1 MANYVKFKQGL
12 KKDFNTTNQPLTN
25 GMIYFVI
32 DEHNNGSIYYDTIVD
47 GEHATKEG
55 TVHRVKFSGLPIKIT
70 GSVIGTGVISKD
82 GETIEI
88 NTSTNH
94 SHGLAHQDFTVTL
107 SNDDTN
113 LKWTRL
119 GNQNGEGFW
128 LKSIKGDVK
137 APAWFQPNY
146 GAGIAFGGGS
156 TKGII
161 SVKYNEPSIRFAGGN
176 GDAPVWY
183 FTITGANDKTYD
195 LSKIG
200 GHSSD
205 SAKLDHNL
213 IFKIA
218 STADATQGGNGTA
231 TDLSGSAVDLYLPT
245 KISGFD
251 LLQATR
257 FQGNADTSTV
267 AAKLGKGGNTS
278 LPMTFYWDGSKGTQ
292 PTWLWGGENGIDMY
306 VYNPSNFRVAH
317 SVNTAGL
324 DHDVTFKISKVANAT
339 TGEAGVV
346 TKLTGALLE
355 LILPASISG
364 FNLIQS
370 TRFQGNADSATVAS
384 RANSLFLNPSNRQEN
399 IDYQIN
405 SDKYQSRVT
414 YSLASSITKTG
425 KPPVGDS
432 HVLTFGWDGSGW
444 GAQLAITA
452 DAKPHMAIRGATVDE
467 KGVSIW
473 DETWSTVLDSSNYTS
488 YINNYY
494 WANVKVSTASSMETK
509 PTFNTAYTSNWWRST
524 GKTGWW
530 NDTYSGGIA
539 MEDKTYVKVAGN
551 KSFLI
556 PNGSLKIGGNGDIF
570 FATGYDDA
578 TLKIYG
584 QTNTD
589 FGVETIVIQTCFD
602 NRDPQTSEYTT
613 QYANRCNLLLQPR
626 GGQVYIGKNLTTP
639 GDIGYKLLVGG
650 NQWIEG
656 NLVFKGAKEIKF
668 IGSKQT
674 YSMIRFIDNTSDA
687 YGNGISIGGGGSTVI
702 GAGESAMSYV
712 TNGGDERLFLLSD
725 GAINIEAGGDTI
737 SNRKGLQV
745 TSDGHILPIKAEN
758 SNPNAQDL
766 GSAADYWR
774 NLYINNIT
782 LQGQVGNRL
791 VWTNGSKILQ
801 AGYHYADTDRIAI
814 NTAGRQGYNFY
825 VNGSSYFSSN
835 TYIHR
840 NYFLNNPSTG
850 AGELVLTAL
859 GYKSAGYP
867 VYNDPE
873 FAKGANGISV
883 YNNSSNGVVTHAI
896 VSDASSGNSSGKILK
911 ITHTGSGSPGFGGF
925 VQYISSRANA
935 IFIQIFRAKIP
946 TGRNVAT
953 ASNSMG
959 DNYKDEWLTP
969 TTGTGRWEWYARR
982 VICGASGT
990 FSTGGYVYIKDG
1002 AAPTASS
1009 PLVWYLSY
1017 CNVIDITKGNYDGLR
1032 TRYSDFVIY
1041 DSGEDGKDN
1050 KTPIN
1055 DKYVAKIV
1063 AKTSNGTT
1071 FTLRGLNGAGNELAD
1086 AVLTIPNA
1094 GSGKAGLIT
1103 DAAQTIYGE
1112 KTLTSNL
1119 RFANV
1124 TTGTRGIVGTIAD
1137 NNYWRVVGRADK
1149 TNEGYLEI
1157 ATGDDA
1163 NEPIYMRQYSGVF
1176 GTVKRTF
1183 TILDGSGCSRAPE
1196 LFEAKKVHV
1205 NSKLN
1210 QSTAIADISYQFQ
1223 VTGTSNFTDTVNIS
1237 GVTNHHNN
1245 IQIDANY
1252 SIARPGRGS
1261 NWFGSHN
1268 TAMIRMTTIDGW
1280 APLLAQRATNGYW
1293 VLGHYNNGGEFN
1305 DQWIFGYLANSNL
1318 EGTSGA
1324 KNDLS
1329 TKYRMRN
1336 VGGEKNILFSTYNAQ
1351 IGSSTNPV
1359 YIKSNGE
1366 AVACT
1371 YSLSATIEAGTANR
1385 MAYYKTANQI
1395 GSSGHYVTSN
1405 QVGINASSSKNYTF
1419 YVGGDSLFD
1428 NAVTING
1435 NVHILP
1441 DTDVGLNGAGSL
1453 VIGNKAGQNLGIDG
1467 NEIMARNNSKASA
1480 LYLNNEGGVVQVG
1493 QDGITIQ
1500 AKASSTNLQSGG
1512 LRISSENAGNSGNVA
1527 LELYRGN
1534 NGSWQIANEGA
1545 ILYFRTNWVGEKKAT
1560 YAKNT
1565 LIIDNTTGSA
1575 SIPYLAIGQEERNT
1589 TYGLY
1594 VVSSQSWIKNTL
1606 WTGNVYPDTNNTREC
1621 GTNNYFWNKMNTNWL
1636 NVNRGTSQTDGGI
1649 TLYGGDVNYGIIF
1662 RTTKN
1667 QGTHGYVSGDWATY
1681 FTMSNSAGRG
1691 WIFKRWGVGNVAS
1704 ISTDGNAYF
1713 NGHIRAAS
1721 TGGSWLDGQR
1731 YNYGGYNLLDATN
1744 SESYWPWLRQ
1754 TNTNTKKWFSF
1765 GILANSFYL
1774 IGSSTNRTDNGYD
1787 FGWQFDISNGNTTF
1801 NTNGNKNNTSK
1812 TVINGRLIVNPYYS
1826 TEQSYSE
1833 GIRVNRANN
1842 GWANIILG
1850 GDNGSSTGTS
1860 STTWLIGHRGSNGT
1874 SSGSGGSNG
1883 ANLTGKIND
1892 LTIEVN
1898 SSSGQGLTL
1907 PVAQGELLT
1916 WQQRPIMAQLPAQ
1929 GGSATILNNANYKTA
1944 YLATTS
1950 NGNASM
1956 GLVSANWYHVM
1967 NFRHLDNNGF
1977 NSQFVLPLNH
1987 NGQAAWRLSSG
1998 TTWEP
2003 WNYIFDD
2010 NHAMIPASNN
2020 VYNIGSA
2027 SNYWATGYINTLYV
2041 AGNAYAN
2048 GSNRIPTTGNTTGTI
2063 GSATVPVYSDNG
2075 VLKTITSYSGNA
2087 ATATTASKLSR
2098 NAGSATKPIY
2108 FSGGVPVQCNDT
2120 LGVSISGNAA
2130 SATYTTQLLGVNGS
2144 NTPYS
2149 AVEGN
2154 LIRAVWNVKGDSRW
2168 YLKAGTYNCR
2178 VNYADNA
2185 GNADTIDGY
2194 HASEVYKAATHTINN
2209 YSSVN
2214 DWVQI
2219 ATINIDGTDLAMGG
2233 FTAILSN
2240 REYLDGSS
2248 FILTVAIRRNS
2259 VTSASCQAFYTPIGS
2274 SSPREITIR
2283 SNDGVNFYIY
2293 LKSELNSWTTYYNV
2307 TKIMT
2312 ENKVIFENTGIS
2324 STNLITGDVL
2334 KVTATRGGYVNRA
2347 VNANNTKEVWNDSS
2361 YMSFHWNGQSGQP
2374 TWLWGGNN
2382 DTNMY
2387 VYNPSNFRV
2396 SYANNAGDADT
2407 VDGYHASDL
2416 AKKTDVS
2423 NSYVKKAG
2431 DTMTGELKN
2440 SSNDFTLSSNSNEQR
2455 FKFLNASKNKHT
2467 VYFYKGAGTSSTIVG
2482 LWDSTDGQIW
2492 TYNTSGY
2499 FNLDKRVVIGGYNN
2513 SNYSLSTS
2521 SFICDSWI
2529 RTTGSTGWYNET
2541 YGGGWHMSDSTYIR
2555 NYNSKHLYITG
2566 RLGVNC
2572 ELRLWEAGRQITR
2585 AGNSVAWING
2595 RDGALIRQDSYTG
2608 YNPIFSCKTTNGSW
2622 ELGPYDNN
2630 ILYFTYGTDSNHK
2643 AGKNSVEHPLR
2654 LMPGKGVLLSGLNYG
2669 TSLPS
2674 SGTNGQV
2681 FFKI

>member
-32 DEHNNGSIYYDTIVD
+32 DENNNGSIYYDTIVD
-47 GEHATKEG
+47 GKQATKKG

-70 GSVIGTGVISKD
+70 GSVIGTGVISQD

-107 SNDDTN
+107 SNNDTN

-146 GAGIAFGGGS
+146 GAGVAFGGGS

-161 SVKYNEPSIRFAGGN
+161 SVKYNEPSVRFAGGN

-205 SAKLDHNL
+205 SAKLDHNVT
-213 IFKIA
+213 FKIA
-218 STADATQGGNGTA
+218 STADATNGANGTK
-231 TDLSGSAVDLYLPT
+231 TDLSGAAVNLYLPT

-251 LLQATR
+251 LLQA
-257 FQGNADTSTV
+257 S
-267 AAKLGKGGNTS
+267 
-278 LPMTFYWDGSKGTQ
+278 
-292 PTWLWGGENGIDMY
+292 
-306 VYNPSNFRVAH
+306 
-317 SVNTAGL
+317 
-324 DHDVTFKISKVANAT
+324 
-339 TGEAGVV
+339 
-346 TKLTGALLE
+346 
-355 LILPASISG
+355 
-364 FNLIQS
+364 
-370 TRFQGNADSATVAS
+370 RFQGNADSATYATS
-384 RANSLFLNPSNRQEN
+384 AGYAKGLFLNPETRQEDMN
-399 IDYQIN
+399 FNLADA
-405 SDKYQSRVT
+405 KYIKKVT
-414 YSLASSITKTG
+414 YSMATSTTKKN
-425 KPPVGDS
+425 KPPIGDANILS
-432 HVLTFGWDGSGW
+432 FGWDNSGYGS
-444 GAQLAITA
+444 QLAIQNGSA
-452 DAKPHMAIRGATVDE
+452 GHLAVRGSGSTNGASSWGE
-467 KGVSIW
+467 
-473 DETWSTVLDSSNYTS
+473 WSTVLDSSNYTS

-494 WANVKVSTASSMETK
+494 WANVKVSTTSSTETK

-539 MEDKTYVKVAGN
+539 MEDKIYVKVAGN

-570 FATGYDDA
+570 FATGDDNA

-639 GDIGYKLLVGG
+639 GDVEYKLLVGG
-650 NQWIEG
+650 NQWIDG

-668 IGSKQT
+668 IGSKAT
-674 YSMIRFIDNTSDA
+674 YSMIRFIDNISDN

-725 GAINIEAGGDTI
+725 GAINIEAGGDII

-801 AGYHYADTDRIAI
+801 ARYHYADTDRIAI
-814 NTAGRQGYNFY
+814 NTTGRQEYNFY

-840 NYFLNNPSTG
+840 NHFLNNPSTG

-873 FAKGANGISV
+873 FAKGTNGILV
-883 YNNSSNGVVTHAI
+883 YNNASNGTVTHAI

-911 ITHTGSGSPGFGGF
+911 ITHTGSGYPGFGGF

-946 TGRNVAT
+946 TGRNVAIT
-953 ASNSMG
+953 SNSMG

-990 FSTGGYVYIKDG
+990 FSTGGHIYIKDG
-1002 AAPTASS
+1002 ATPTASS

-1032 TRYSDFVIY
+1032 TRYSDFVTY

-1063 AKTSNGTT
+1063 TKTSNGTT

-1094 GSGKAGLIT
+1094 GDGKAGLIT
-1103 DAAQTIYGE
+1103 NAAQGIYGE
-1112 KTLTSNL
+1112 KTLYSDL

-1124 TTGTRGIVGTIAD
+1124 STGTRGIIGTIAD
-1137 NNYWRVVGRADK
+1137 NDFWRVVGRASATDS
-1149 TNEGYLEI
+1149 GYLEI
-1157 ATGDDA
+1157 ATGDGA
-1163 NEPIYMRQYSGVF
+1163 TEPIYVRQYTGIF
-1176 GTVKRTF
+1176 GTLKRTF
-1183 TILDGSGCSRAPE
+1183 TVLDESGRSRAPE
-1196 LFEAKKVHV
+1196 LFEAKKIHV

-1210 QSTAIADISYQFQ
+1210 QDAAIADIGYQFQ
-1223 VTGTSNFTDTVNIS
+1223 VTGTSNFTDSVDIS
-1237 GVTNHHNN
+1237 GVTTHHNN
-1245 IQIDANY
+1245 IQMDANY
-1252 SIARPGRGS
+1252 NISKPGKSS

-1268 TAMIRMTTIDGW
+1268 NAMIRMTSVNDW
-1280 APLLAQRATNGYW
+1280 SPLLAQKATNGYW
-1293 VLGHYNNGGEFN
+1293 ILGHYNHYNEKDKNDKSSDFR
-1305 DQWIFGYLANSNL
+1305 DQWLFGYLSDSNL
-1318 EGTSGA
+1318 EGTTGA
-1324 KNDLS
+1324 SNSL
-1329 TKYRMRN
+1329 TTTYRLL
-1336 VGGEKNILFSTYNAQ
+1336 NIGDQRMFVSAKYNAAV
-1351 IGSSTNPV
+1351 GSGIQPV
-1359 YIKSNGE
+1359 YVQSNGN
-1366 AVACT
+1366 VAACS

-1395 GSSGHYVTSN
+1395 GSSNHYVTSS

-1441 DTDVGLNGAGSL
+1441 DTDVGLKGAGSL

-1467 NEIMARNNSKASA
+1467 NEVMARNNSKASA
-1480 LYLNNEGGVVQVG
+1480 LYLNSEGGVVQVG

-1512 LRISSENAGNSGNVA
+1512 LRISSESAGSNGNVA

-1534 NGSWQIANEGA
+1534 IGSWQIANEGA
-1545 ILYFRTNWVGEKKAT
+1545 ILYFRTNWVGEKKTT
-1560 YAKNT
+1560 YAKNA
-1565 LIIDNTTGSA
+1565 LIIDHTTGAA
-1575 SIPYLAIGQEERNT
+1575 SLPYLAIGQEARNT

-1606 WTGNVYPDTNNTREC
+1606 WTGNVYPDVNNTREC
-1621 GTNNYFWNKMNTNWL
+1621 GTNNYFWNKMSTNWL
-1636 NVNRGTSQTDGGI
+1636 NVNRGNSQTDGGI
-1649 TLYGGDVNYGIIF
+1649 TLYGGDINYGIIF
-1662 RTTKN
+1662 RTTKD
-1667 QGTHGYVSGDWATY
+1667 QGTHGYVSGDCATY

-1721 TGGSWLDGQR
+1721 TGCCWLDGQR
-1731 YNYGGYNLLDATN
+1731 YNYGGYNLLDATD

-1765 GILANSFYL
+1765 GILFNSFYL
-1774 IGSSTNRTDNGYD
+1774 IGSSTNRTADGYD

-1801 NTNGNKNNTSK
+1801 NTNGNQDNTSK

-1833 GIRVNRANN
+1833 GIRVNRAKN

-1860 STTWLIGHRGSNGT
+1860 STTWLIGHRGANGAN
-1874 SSGSGGSNG
+1874 SGLGGSNG

-1944 YLATTS
+1944 YLATTN
-1950 NGNASM
+1950 NGNTSM
-1956 GLVSANWYHVM
+1956 GLISANWYHVM

-1987 NGQAAWRLSSG
+1987 NGQAAWRLSIG
-1998 TTWEP
+1998 TTWQP

-2010 NHAMIPASNN
+2010 NHAMVPASNN
-2020 VYNIGSA
+2020 VYNIGST

-2048 GSNRIPTTGNTTGTI
+2048 GSKRIPTTGNTSGTI

-2087 ATATTASKLSR
+2087 ATATVASSANKLNTS
-2098 NAGSATKPIY
+2098 AGDNTNPIY
-2108 FSGGVPVQCNDT
+2108 FTNGVPVRSTASVGSANQPVYLNN
-2120 LGVSISGNAA
+2120 GVITACAGSQSGTEKQQSFKISGSNGTAHWYYLGHLTSNGDNSEVIIDIYSGNGYNGTGNQNTHISIFVKDGWQSTRAAANSFGISYLVDHSDVNATSIRVKGLA
-2130 SATYTTQLLGVNGS
+2130 SADNIIDLYVYLPWDYSDGYYSIKGYY
-2144 NTPYS
+2144 NTWAHKGTRSTAEPTSGEVQNCVFGTFRAGQVY
-2149 AVEGN
+2149 G
-2154 LIRAVWNVKGDSRW
+2154 AVWNDYAEYRRTKKYVQPGYCVIETGKGDLIKSSERLQPGANIVSDTFGFAIGETEQTKTPLAVSGRVLA
-2168 YLKAGTYNCR
+2168 YPYEDRDSYQAGDPVCSGPN
-2178 VNYADNA
+2178 
-2185 GNADTIDGY
+2185 GTI
-2194 HASEVYKAATHTINN
+2194 SKMTREEV
-2209 YSSVN
+2209 
-2214 DWVQI
+2214 
-2219 ATINIDGTDLAMGG
+2219 
-2233 FTAILSN
+2233 
-2240 REYLDGSS
+2240 REYPDRIIG
-2248 FILTVAIRRNS
+2248 TVS
-2259 VTSASCQAFYTPIGS
+2259 
-2274 SSPREITIR
+2274 EIP
-2283 SNDGVNFYIY
+2283 NY
-2293 LKSELNSWTTYYNV
+2293 
-2307 TKIMT
+2307 
-2312 ENKVIFENTGIS
+2312 
-2324 STNLITGDVL
+2324 
-2334 KVTATRGGYVNRA
+2334 
-2347 VNANNTKEVWNDSS
+2347 EVW
-2361 YMSFHWNGQSGQP
+2361 G
-2374 TWLWGGNN
+2374 TGN
-2382 DTNMY
+2382 
-2387 VYNPSNFRV
+2387 VKV
-2396 SYANNAGDADT
+2396 NNRIWI
-2407 VDGYHASDL
+2407 
-2416 AKKTDVS
+2416 K
-2423 NSYVKKAG
+2423 VK
-2431 DTMTGELKN
+2431 
-2440 SSNDFTLSSNSNEQR
+2440 
-2455 FKFLNASKNKHT
+2455 
-2467 VYFYKGAGTSSTIVG
+2467 
-2482 LWDSTDGQIW
+2482 
-2492 TYNTSGY
+2492 
-2499 FNLDKRVVIGGYNN
+2499 
-2513 SNYSLSTS
+2513 
-2521 SFICDSWI
+2521 
-2529 RTTGSTGWYNET
+2529 
-2541 YGGGWHMSDSTYIR
+2541 
-2555 NYNSKHLYITG
+2555 
-2566 RLGVNC
+2566 
-2572 ELRLWEAGRQITR
+2572 
-2585 AGNSVAWING
+2585 
-2595 RDGALIRQDSYTG
+2595 
-2608 YNPIFSCKTTNGSW
+2608 
-2622 ELGPYDNN
+2622 
-2630 ILYFTYGTDSNHK
+2630 
-2643 AGKNSVEHPLR
+2643 
-2654 LMPGKGVLLSGLNYG
+2654 
-2669 TSLPS
+2669 
-2674 SGTNGQV
+2674 
-2681 FFKI
+2681 

>member
-32 DEHNNGSIYYDTIVD
+32 DENNNGSIYYDTIVD
-47 GEHATKEG
+47 GKKATKNG

-70 GSVIGTGVISKD
+70 GSVIGTGVISQD

-94 SHGLAHQDFTVTL
+94 SHGLVHQNFTVTL
-107 SNDDTN
+107 SNDDTD

-119 GNQNGEGFW
+119 GNQNSGGFW
-128 LKSIKGDVK
+128 LKSIRGQLK
-137 APAWFQPNY
+137 APAWFLPDY
-146 GAGIAFGGGS
+146 SAGIAFGGAD

-161 SVKYNEPSIRFAGGN
+161 SVKYTQPSVRFAGGN

-183 FTITGANDKTYD
+183 FTITGSKDKSYD

-205 SAKLDHNL
+205 SAKLDHNVT
-213 IFKIA
+213 FKIA
-218 STADATQGGNGTA
+218 STADATNGANGTK
-231 TDLSGSAVDLYLPT
+231 TDLSGSAVNLYLPT

-251 LLQATR
+251 LLQA
-257 FQGNADTSTV
+257 S
-267 AAKLGKGGNTS
+267 
-278 LPMTFYWDGSKGTQ
+278 
-292 PTWLWGGENGIDMY
+292 
-306 VYNPSNFRVAH
+306 
-317 SVNTAGL
+317 
-324 DHDVTFKISKVANAT
+324 
-339 TGEAGVV
+339 
-346 TKLTGALLE
+346 
-355 LILPASISG
+355 
-364 FNLIQS
+364 
-370 TRFQGNADSATVAS
+370 RFQGNADSATYATS
-384 RANSLFLNPSNRQEN
+384 AGYAKGLFLNPETRQEDMN
-399 IDYQIN
+399 FNLADA
-405 SDKYQSRVT
+405 KYIKRVT
-414 YSLASSITKTG
+414 YSMATSATKKN
-425 KPPVGDS
+425 KPPVEDANILS
-432 HVLTFGWDGSGW
+432 FGWDNSGYGS
-444 GAQLAITA
+444 QLAIQNGGA
-452 DAKPHMAIRGATVDE
+452 GHLAVRGSGSTNGASSWGE
-467 KGVSIW
+467 
-473 DETWSTVLDSSNYTS
+473 WSTVLDSSNYTS

-494 WANVKVSTASSMETK
+494 WANVKVSTTSSTETR
-509 PTFNTAYTSNWWRST
+509 PTFNTACTSNWWRST

-570 FATGYDDA
+570 FATGYNDA

-584 QTNTD
+584 QNNTN
-589 FGVETIVIQTCFD
+589 FGTETIVIQTCFD
-602 NRDPQTSEYTT
+602 NQDPQTSGYTT

-639 GDIGYKLLVGG
+639 GDVGYKLLVGG

-674 YSMIRFIDNTSDA
+674 CSMIRFIDNAVDA

-725 GAINIEAGGDTI
+725 DAINIEAGGNTI
-737 SNRKGLQV
+737 ANRKGLQV
-745 TSDGHILPIKAEN
+745 TNDGHILPIKAEN

-766 GSAADYWR
+766 GSAANYWR

-825 VNGSSYFSSN
+825 VNGSSYFNSN

-873 FAKGANGISV
+873 FASGANTISV
-883 YNNSSNGVVTHAI
+883 YNTSGNGTVTHAI
-896 VSDASSGNSSGKILK
+896 VSDSSSGNSSGKVLK
-911 ITHTGSGSPGFGGF
+911 ITHTGAASPGLGGF
-925 VQYISSRANA
+925 RLGMQSRANA
-935 IFIQIFRAKIP
+935 ILIQIFRAKIP
-946 TGRNVAT
+946 SGYNLSLHRNAI
-953 ASNSMG
+953 G
-959 DNYKDEWLTP
+959 DNTQYEWLTP
-969 TTGTGRWEWYARR
+969 NTGTGRWEWYANRM
-982 VICGASGT
+982 ICGSTGT
-990 FSTGGYVYIKDG
+990 FNDGGYVAINLNKG
-1002 AAPTASS
+1002 TAAPTASS

-1017 CNVIDITKGNYDGLR
+1017 CNVIDATKGNYDGLR
-1032 TRYSDFVIY
+1032 SRYSDFVTY

-1063 AKTSNGTT
+1063 TKTSNGTT

-1103 DAAQTIYGE
+1103 DAAQGIYGE
-1112 KTLTSNL
+1112 KTLHENL
-1119 RFANV
+1119 RFSNIS
-1124 TTGTRGIVGTIAD
+1124 TGTRGIIGSIAD
-1137 NNYWRVVGRADK
+1137 NDCWRVVGRADK
-1149 TNEGYLEI
+1149 TNSGYLEI
-1157 ATGDDA
+1157 ATGDDT

-1176 GTVKRTF
+1176 GTVTRTF
-1183 TILDGSGCSRAPE
+1183 TVLDESGRSRAPE
-1196 LFEAKKVHV
+1196 LFEAKKIHV

-1210 QSTAIADISYQFQ
+1210 QNNAIADIGYQFQ
-1223 VTGTSNFTDTVNIS
+1223 VTGTSNFTNTVDIS

-1252 SIARPGRGS
+1252 SIARPGKAS

-1268 TAMIRMTTIDGW
+1268 TAMIRMTTISGW
-1280 APLLAQRATNGYW
+1280 TPLLAQRATNGYW
-1293 VLGHYNNGGEFN
+1293 VLGHFDNGGEFN

-1336 VGGEKNILFSTYNAQ
+1336 VGGEKNILFSTYNVQ

-1366 AVACT
+1366 AVACS

-1453 VIGNKAGQNLGIDG
+1453 VIGNKSAQNLGIDG
-1467 NEIMARNNSKASA
+1467 NEIMARNNSKASP
-1480 LYLNNEGGVVQVG
+1480 LYLNNEGGIVHVG

-1512 LRISSENAGNSGNVA
+1512 LRISSESNGGNGNVA

-1545 ILYFRTNWVGEKKAT
+1545 VLYFRTNWVGDRKTT

-1565 LIIDNTTGSA
+1565 LIIDDTTGSA

-1606 WTGNVYPDTNNTREC
+1606 WTGNVYPDANNTREC

-1636 NVNRGTSQTDGGI
+1636 NVNRGCYSEDGGI
-1649 TLYGGDVNYGIIF
+1649 TLYGGDINYGIIF
-1662 RTTKN
+1662 RTTKS

-1681 FTMSNSAGRG
+1681 FTMSNSANRG
-1691 WIFKRWGVGNVAS
+1691 WIFKRYGSGNVAS

-1721 TGGSWLDGQR
+1721 SGGSWLDGQR
-1731 YNYGGYNLLDATN
+1731 YDHGGYNLLDATD
-1744 SESYWPWLRQ
+1744 SGSYWPWLRQ

-1774 IGSSTNRTDNGYD
+1774 IGSSTNRTNNGYD
-1787 FGWQFDISNGNTTF
+1787 FGWKFDISNGNTTF
-1801 NTNGNKNNTSK
+1801 NNTGNKDNTSK

-1874 SSGSGGSNG
+1874 NSDSGGLNG

-1907 PVAQGELLT
+1907 PAAQGELLT

-1929 GGSATILNNANYKTA
+1929 GSSTTILNNANYKTA

-1977 NSQFVLPLNH
+1977 NSQFVLPLSH

-1998 TTWEP
+1998 TTWKS

-2020 VYNIGSA
+2020 AYNIGST

-2048 GSNRIPTTGNTTGTI
+2048 GSKRIPTTGNASGTI

-2087 ATATTASKLSR
+2087 ATATVASSANKLNTS
-2098 NAGSATKPIY
+2098 AGGNTNPIY
-2108 FSGGVPVQCNDT
+2108 FTNGVPVRSTASVGSANQPVYLNNGVITACTGSQSGTEKQQSFKINGANGT
-2120 LGVSISGNAA
+2120 AHWYYLGNLVSNGDSSEVIIDIYTGDRYNGTGNQNTHISIFVKDGWQSTQAAAKSFGISYLVDHSDVNATAIKVKGMA
-2130 SATYTTQLLGVNGS
+2130 SAHNVIDLYVYLPWGYNNGYYSIKGYYNTWTHKGTRSTTEPTSGEVQNCVFGAFRAGQVYG
-2144 NTPYS
+2144 
-2149 AVEGN
+2149 
-2154 LIRAVWNVKGDSRW
+2154 AVWNDYAEYRQTKKYVQPGYCVIETGKGDLIKSSERLQPGANIVSDTFGFAIGETEQTKTPLAVSGRVLA
-2168 YLKAGTYNCR
+2168 YPYEDRDSYQAGDPVCSGPN
-2178 VNYADNA
+2178 
-2185 GNADTIDGY
+2185 GTI
-2194 HASEVYKAATHTINN
+2194 SKMTREEV
-2209 YSSVN
+2209 
-2214 DWVQI
+2214 
-2219 ATINIDGTDLAMGG
+2219 
-2233 FTAILSN
+2233 
-2240 REYLDGSS
+2240 REYPDRIIG
-2248 FILTVAIRRNS
+2248 TVS
-2259 VTSASCQAFYTPIGS
+2259 
-2274 SSPREITIR
+2274 EIPSYENWGTG
-2283 SNDGVNFYIY
+2283 NVKVNNRI
-2293 LKSELNSWTTYYNV
+2293 W
-2307 TKIMT
+2307 I
-2312 ENKVIFENTGIS
+2312 KV
-2324 STNLITGDVL
+2324 
-2334 KVTATRGGYVNRA
+2334 K
-2347 VNANNTKEVWNDSS
+2347 
-2361 YMSFHWNGQSGQP
+2361 
-2374 TWLWGGNN
+2374 
-2382 DTNMY
+2382 
-2387 VYNPSNFRV
+2387 
-2396 SYANNAGDADT
+2396 
-2407 VDGYHASDL
+2407 
-2416 AKKTDVS
+2416 
-2423 NSYVKKAG
+2423 
-2431 DTMTGELKN
+2431 
-2440 SSNDFTLSSNSNEQR
+2440 
-2455 FKFLNASKNKHT
+2455 
-2467 VYFYKGAGTSSTIVG
+2467 
-2482 LWDSTDGQIW
+2482 
-2492 TYNTSGY
+2492 
-2499 FNLDKRVVIGGYNN
+2499 
-2513 SNYSLSTS
+2513 
-2521 SFICDSWI
+2521 
-2529 RTTGSTGWYNET
+2529 
-2541 YGGGWHMSDSTYIR
+2541 
-2555 NYNSKHLYITG
+2555 
-2566 RLGVNC
+2566 
-2572 ELRLWEAGRQITR
+2572 
-2585 AGNSVAWING
+2585 
-2595 RDGALIRQDSYTG
+2595 
-2608 YNPIFSCKTTNGSW
+2608 
-2622 ELGPYDNN
+2622 
-2630 ILYFTYGTDSNHK
+2630 
-2643 AGKNSVEHPLR
+2643 
-2654 LMPGKGVLLSGLNYG
+2654 
-2669 TSLPS
+2669 
-2674 SGTNGQV
+2674 
-2681 FFKI
+2681 

>member
-70 GSVIGTGVISKD
+70 GSVTGTGVISKD
-82 GETIEI
+82 GEIIEI

-161 SVKYNEPSIRFAGGN
+161 SVKYNEPSLRFAGGN

-205 SAKLDHNL
+205 SAKLDHNVT
-213 IFKIA
+213 FKIA
-218 STADATQGGNGTA
+218 STADATNGANGTK
-231 TDLSGSAVDLYLPT
+231 TDLSGSAVNLYLPT

-251 LLQATR
+251 LLQA
-257 FQGNADTSTV
+257 S
-267 AAKLGKGGNTS
+267 
-278 LPMTFYWDGSKGTQ
+278 
-292 PTWLWGGENGIDMY
+292 
-306 VYNPSNFRVAH
+306 
-317 SVNTAGL
+317 
-324 DHDVTFKISKVANAT
+324 
-339 TGEAGVV
+339 
-346 TKLTGALLE
+346 
-355 LILPASISG
+355 
-364 FNLIQS
+364 
-370 TRFQGNADSATVAS
+370 RFQGNADSATYATS
-384 RANSLFLNPSNRQEN
+384 AGYAKGLFLNPETRQEDMN
-399 IDYQIN
+399 FNLADA
-405 SDKYQSRVT
+405 KYIKKVT
-414 YSLASSITKTG
+414 YSMATSTTKKN
-425 KPPVGDS
+425 KPPIGDANILS
-432 HVLTFGWDGSGW
+432 FGWDNSGYGS
-444 GAQLAITA
+444 QLAIQNGSA
-452 DAKPHMAIRGATVDE
+452 GHLAVRGSGSTNGASSWGE
-467 KGVSIW
+467 
-473 DETWSTVLDSSNYTS
+473 WSTVLDSSNYTS

-494 WANVKVSTASSMETK
+494 WANVKVSTASSTETK

-556 PNGSLKIGGNGDIF
+556 PNGSLKIGGNGDIL
-570 FATGYDDA
+570 FATGYDNA

-584 QTNTD
+584 QTNTK
-589 FGVETIVIQTCFD
+589 FGFETIAIQTCFD
-602 NRDPQTSEYTT
+602 NKDPQTSGYTT
-613 QYANRCNLLLQPR
+613 QYAERCNLLLQPK

-639 GDIGYKLLVGG
+639 GDTGYKLLVDG

-674 YSMIRFIDNTSDA
+674 YSMIRFIDNTSDT

-725 GAINIEAGGDTI
+725 GAINIEAGGETI

-782 LQGQVGNRL
+782 LQSQVGNRL

-801 AGYHYADTDRIAI
+801 ARYHYADTDRIAI
-814 NTAGRQGYNFY
+814 NTAERQRYNFY

-840 NYFLNNPSTG
+840 NYFLNEPSTE

-859 GYKSAGYP
+859 GYKSVGYP

-873 FAKGANGISV
+873 FASGANGVSV
-883 YNNSSNGVVTHAI
+883 YNNASNGAVTHAI

-911 ITHTGSGSPGFGGF
+911 ITHTGSGFPGFGGF
-925 VQYISSRANA
+925 VQHISSRANA

-953 ASNSMG
+953 ASNNMG

-990 FSTGGYVYIKDG
+990 FSTGGHVYIKDG
-1002 AAPTASS
+1002 AAPTTSS

-1017 CNVIDITKGNYDGLR
+1017 CNVIDVTKGNYDGLR

-1063 AKTSNGTT
+1063 TKTSNGTT

-1094 GSGKAGLIT
+1094 GSDKAGLIT
-1103 DAAQTIYGE
+1103 NTAQGIYGE
-1112 KTLTSNL
+1112 KTLHENL
-1119 RFANV
+1119 RFASIS
-1124 TTGTRGIVGTIAD
+1124 TGTRGIVGAIAD
-1137 NNYWRVVGRADK
+1137 NDCWRVVGRGDA
-1149 TNEGYLEI
+1149 TNQGYLEI
-1157 ATGDDA
+1157 ATGDDT

-1176 GTVKRTF
+1176 GTVTRTF
-1183 TILDGSGCSRAPE
+1183 TVLDGSGRSRAPE
-1196 LFEAKKVHV
+1196 LFEAKKIHV

-1210 QSTAIADISYQFQ
+1210 QNNAIADIGYQFQ
-1223 VTGTSNFTDTVNIS
+1223 VTGTSNFTDNVDISGITTHHNSIQMDANYSFSKPGHNVNYNQSHSMAMIRITTVDGWTPILAQKSSTGYWTLGHWDQNNFKDEWVIGFLSDTNLS
-1237 GVTNHHNN
+1237 GVTN
-1245 IQIDANY
+1245 
-1252 SIARPGRGS
+1252 
-1261 NWFGSHN
+1261 
-1268 TAMIRMTTIDGW
+1268 
-1280 APLLAQRATNGYW
+1280 
-1293 VLGHYNNGGEFN
+1293 
-1305 DQWIFGYLANSNL
+1305 
-1318 EGTSGA
+1318 A
-1324 KNDLS
+1324 KNDLT
-1329 TKYRMRN
+1329 TKYRIRN
-1336 VGGEKNILFSTYNAQ
+1336 VGGEKNLVFASYNAQ
-1351 IGSSTNPV
+1351 VGSSTNPT
-1359 YIKSNGE
+1359 YIKQNGE
-1366 AVACT
+1366 VVACS

-1385 MAYYKTANQI
+1385 MAYYKTVNQI

-1441 DTDVGLNGAGSL
+1441 DTDVGLDAAGSL
-1453 VIGNKAGQNLGIDG
+1453 VIGNKSAQNMGLDG
-1467 NEIMARNNSKASA
+1467 NEIMARNNSKTST

-1500 AKASSTNLQSGG
+1500 AKASSTDLQSGG
-1512 LRISSENAGNSGNVA
+1512 LRISSENVGSNGNVA

-1545 ILYFRTNWVGEKKAT
+1545 ILYFRTNWVGDRKTT
-1560 YAKNT
+1560 YAKNA

-1575 SIPYLAIGQEERNT
+1575 SLPYLAIGQEERNT

-1606 WTGNVYPDTNNTREC
+1606 WTGNVYPDINNTREC
-1621 GTNNYFWNKMNTNWL
+1621 GTNNYFWNKMSTNWL
-1636 NVNRGTSQTDGGI
+1636 NVNRGASQTDGGI

-1721 TGGSWLDGQR
+1721 TGSTWLDGQR
-1731 YNYGGYNLLDATN
+1731 YNYGGYNLLDATD
-1744 SESYWPWLRQ
+1744 SVSYWPWLRQ

-1765 GILANSFYL
+1765 GILASSFYL

-1787 FGWQFDISNGNTTF
+1787 FGWRFDISNGNTTF
-1801 NTNGNKNNTSK
+1801 NTGGNKNNTSK

-1987 NGQAAWRLSSG
+1987 NGQAAWRLSNG
-1998 TTWEP
+1998 TTWKP

-2020 VYNIGSA
+2020 AYNIGST

-2048 GSNRIPTTGNTTGTI
+2048 ESKRIPTTGNASGTI
-2063 GSATVPVYSDNG
+2063 GSATVPVYSDGG

-2087 ATATTASKLSR
+2087 ATATVASSANKLNTS
-2098 NAGSATKPIY
+2098 AGGNTNPIY
-2108 FSGGVPVQCNDT
+2108 FTNGVPVRSTASVGSANQPVYLNNGVITACAGSQSGTEKQQSFQITGSNGT
-2120 LGVSISGNAA
+2120 AHWYYLGHLISNGDASEVIIDIYSGSGYNGTGDQNTHISIFVKDGWQSTRAAENSFGISYLVDHSDVYATAIKVKGMA
-2130 SATYTTQLLGVNGS
+2130 SADNTIDLYVYLPWDYSDGYYSIKGCYSTWTHKGIRSTTEPTSGEVQNCVFGAFRAGQVYG
-2144 NTPYS
+2144 
-2149 AVEGN
+2149 
-2154 LIRAVWNVKGDSRW
+2154 AVWNDYAEYRQTKKYVQPGYCVIETGKGDLIKSSERLQPGANIVSDTFGFAIGETEQTKTPLAVSGRVLA
-2168 YLKAGTYNCR
+2168 YPYEDRDSYQAGDPVCSGPN
-2178 VNYADNA
+2178 
-2185 GNADTIDGY
+2185 GTI
-2194 HASEVYKAATHTINN
+2194 SKMTREEV
-2209 YSSVN
+2209 
-2214 DWVQI
+2214 
-2219 ATINIDGTDLAMGG
+2219 
-2233 FTAILSN
+2233 
-2240 REYLDGSS
+2240 REYPDRIIG
-2248 FILTVAIRRNS
+2248 TVS
-2259 VTSASCQAFYTPIGS
+2259 
-2274 SSPREITIR
+2274 EIPSYEIWGTG
-2283 SNDGVNFYIY
+2283 NVKVNNRI
-2293 LKSELNSWTTYYNV
+2293 W
-2307 TKIMT
+2307 I
-2312 ENKVIFENTGIS
+2312 KV
-2324 STNLITGDVL
+2324 
-2334 KVTATRGGYVNRA
+2334 K
-2347 VNANNTKEVWNDSS
+2347 
-2361 YMSFHWNGQSGQP
+2361 
-2374 TWLWGGNN
+2374 
-2382 DTNMY
+2382 
-2387 VYNPSNFRV
+2387 
-2396 SYANNAGDADT
+2396 
-2407 VDGYHASDL
+2407 
-2416 AKKTDVS
+2416 
-2423 NSYVKKAG
+2423 
-2431 DTMTGELKN
+2431 
-2440 SSNDFTLSSNSNEQR
+2440 
-2455 FKFLNASKNKHT
+2455 
-2467 VYFYKGAGTSSTIVG
+2467 
-2482 LWDSTDGQIW
+2482 
-2492 TYNTSGY
+2492 
-2499 FNLDKRVVIGGYNN
+2499 
-2513 SNYSLSTS
+2513 
-2521 SFICDSWI
+2521 
-2529 RTTGSTGWYNET
+2529 
-2541 YGGGWHMSDSTYIR
+2541 
-2555 NYNSKHLYITG
+2555 
-2566 RLGVNC
+2566 
-2572 ELRLWEAGRQITR
+2572 
-2585 AGNSVAWING
+2585 
-2595 RDGALIRQDSYTG
+2595 
-2608 YNPIFSCKTTNGSW
+2608 
-2622 ELGPYDNN
+2622 
-2630 ILYFTYGTDSNHK
+2630 
-2643 AGKNSVEHPLR
+2643 
-2654 LMPGKGVLLSGLNYG
+2654 
-2669 TSLPS
+2669 
-2674 SGTNGQV
+2674 
-2681 FFKI
+2681 

>member
-32 DEHNNGSIYYDTIVD
+32 DENNNGSIYYDTIVD
-47 GEHATKEG
+47 GKQATKNG

-70 GSVIGTGVISKD
+70 GSVTGIGVISQD

-128 LKSIKGDVK
+128 LKSIKGNVK

-161 SVKYNEPSIRFAGGN
+161 SVKYNESSIKFAGGN
-176 GDAPVWY
+176 GDAPIWY

-205 SAKLDHNL
+205 SAKLDHNVT
-213 IFKIA
+213 FKIA
-218 STADATQGGNGTA
+218 STADATNGANGTK
-231 TDLSGSAVDLYLPT
+231 TDLSGPAVNLYLPT

-251 LLQATR
+251 LLQA
-257 FQGNADTSTV
+257 S
-267 AAKLGKGGNTS
+267 
-278 LPMTFYWDGSKGTQ
+278 
-292 PTWLWGGENGIDMY
+292 
-306 VYNPSNFRVAH
+306 
-317 SVNTAGL
+317 
-324 DHDVTFKISKVANAT
+324 
-339 TGEAGVV
+339 
-346 TKLTGALLE
+346 
-355 LILPASISG
+355 
-364 FNLIQS
+364 
-370 TRFQGNADSATVAS
+370 RFQGNADSATYATS
-384 RANSLFLNPSNRQEN
+384 AGYAKGLFLNPETRQEDMN
-399 IDYQIN
+399 FNLADA
-405 SDKYQSRVT
+405 KYIKRVT
-414 YSLASSITKTG
+414 YSMATSTTKKN
-425 KPPVGDS
+425 KPPIGDANILS
-432 HVLTFGWDGSGW
+432 FGWDNSGYGS
-444 GAQLAITA
+444 QLAIQNGSA
-452 DAKPHMAIRGATVDE
+452 GHLAVRGSGSNN
-467 KGVSIW
+467 GVSSW
-473 DETWSTVLDSSNYTS
+473 GEWSTVLDSSNYTS

-494 WANVKVSTASSMETK
+494 WANVKVSTASSTETK

-539 MEDKTYVKVAGN
+539 MEDKIYVKVAGN
-551 KSFLI
+551 KSLLI
-556 PNGSLKIGGNGDIF
+556 PNGSLKIGGNGDIL
-570 FATGYDDA
+570 FATGYDNA

-602 NRDPQTSEYTT
+602 NQDPQTSEHTT

-626 GGQVYIGKNLTTP
+626 GGQVYIGKNLTTL
-639 GDIGYKLLVGG
+639 GDVGYKLLVGG

-674 YSMIRFIDNTSDA
+674 YSMIRFIDNTSDN

-712 TNGGDERLFLLSD
+712 TNGGDKRLFLLSD
-725 GAINIEAGGDTI
+725 GAINIEAGGNTI

-840 NYFLNNPSTG
+840 NHFLNNPSTG
-850 AGELVLTAL
+850 AGELILTAL

-873 FAKGANGISV
+873 FASGSNSIYV
-883 YNNSSNGVVTHAI
+883 YNNAANGTVTHAI
-896 VSDASSGNSSGKILK
+896 VSDASSGNSSGKVLK

-925 VQYISSRANA
+925 AQYILSRANA

-990 FSTGGYVYIKDG
+990 FSTGGHVYIKDG

-1063 AKTSNGTT
+1063 TKTSNGTT

-1137 NNYWRVVGRADK
+1137 NDYWRVVGRADK

-1183 TILDGSGCSRAPE
+1183 TILDGFGRSRAPE

-1210 QSTAIADISYQFQ
+1210 QSTTIADIGYQFQ
-1223 VTGTSNFTDTVNIS
+1223 VTGTSNFTDSVDIS
-1237 GVTNHHNN
+1237 GVTTHHNN

-1252 SIARPGRGS
+1252 SIAKPGKS
-1261 NWFGSHN
+1261 SSWYGSHTN
-1268 TAMIRMTTIDGW
+1268 AMIRMTSVNDW
-1280 APLLAQRATNGYW
+1280 SPLLAQKATNGYW
-1293 VLGHYNNGGEFN
+1293 ILGHYNHYNEKDEKDKNNDFR
-1305 DQWIFGYLANSNL
+1305 DQWLFGYLSDNNL
-1318 EGTSGA
+1318 EGTTGA
-1324 KNDLS
+1324 SNSLTTTYRLLNIGGNDNQ
-1329 TKYRMRN
+1329 RMF
-1336 VGGEKNILFSTYNAQ
+1336 VSAKYNAAV
-1351 IGSSTNPV
+1351 GSGTQPV
-1359 YIKSNGE
+1359 YVQSNGN
-1366 AVACT
+1366 VATCS

-1385 MAYYKTANQI
+1385 MAYYKAANQI

-1441 DTDVGLNGAGSL
+1441 DTDVGLNRAGSL

-1512 LRISSENAGNSGNVA
+1512 LRISSNSNGGNGNVA

-1534 NGSWQIANEGA
+1534 NGSWQIANEEA
-1545 ILYFRTNWVGEKKAT
+1545 ILYFRTNLVGDRKTT

-1575 SIPYLAIGQEERNT
+1575 SIPYLTIGQEKRNT

-1606 WTGNVYPDTNNTREC
+1606 WTGHVYPDANNK
-1621 GTNNYFWNKMNTNWL
+1621 WNLGSAQYNWSSFHVFRDLNIYGNESTTDESHIKFNASDKTQRAIITFNGNIDNGAQSDTHLKIATSFGAIKIKPANGYLDLGSGNDLHIQVNTKSYNQDIIAAYDDP
-1636 NVNRGTSQTDGGI
+1636 NA
-1649 TLYGGDVNYGIIF
+1649 YGIDLVIGSGA
-1662 RTTKN
+1662 TTIV
-1667 QGTHGYVSGDWATY
+1667 GAGESAAAMY
-1681 FTMSNSAGRG
+1681 SAG
-1691 WIFKRWGVGNVAS
+1691 IKNNKNLYLSADGNVFLYTNCDTIANRRYACFDTGRNFYPDADNSGS
-1704 ISTDGNAYF
+1704 IGTFGNRW
-1713 NGHIRAAS
+1713 N
-1721 TGGSWLDGQR
+1721 TGW
-1731 YNYGGYNLLDATN
+1731 
-1744 SESYWPWLRQ
+1744 
-1754 TNTNTKKWFSF
+1754 
-1765 GILANSFYL
+1765 
-1774 IGSSTNRTDNGYD
+1774 
-1787 FGWQFDISNGNTTF
+1787 F
-1801 NTNGNKNNTSK
+1801 NTLNLAG
-1812 TVINGRLIVNPYYS
+1812 
-1826 TEQSYSE
+1826 
-1833 GIRVNRANN
+1833 A
-1842 GWANIILG
+1842 
-1850 GDNGSSTGTS
+1850 TS
-1860 STTWLIGHRGSNGT
+1860 STIANSTPRIIFQEK
-1874 SSGSGGSNG
+1874 NG
-1883 ANLTGKIND
+1883 ANKIQAVGIVYTDTDAYRPTKGLKIMDVDGSDGGNVWLEVQGDIWTGGNIRINNNKSLIQNQGD
-1892 LTIEVN
+1892 TSNYTEAVKWYKGGKSQNTYDPQI
-1898 SSSGQGLTL
+1898 GQHNTGNDGTGSICIL
-1907 PVAQGELLT
+1907 PYAT
-1916 WQQRPIMAQLPAQ
+1916 ATAPW
-1929 GGSATILNNANYKTA
+1929 GGSV
-1944 YLATTS
+1944 
-1950 NGNASM
+1950 
-1956 GLVSANWYHVM
+1956 GLFIAKSKM
-1967 NFRHLDNNGF
+1967 LLDNYR
-1977 NSQFVLPLNH
+1977 V
-1987 NGQAAWRLSSG
+1987 
-1998 TTWEP
+1998 
-2003 WNYIFDD
+2003 
-2010 NHAMIPASNN
+2010 
-2020 VYNIGSA
+2020 
-2027 SNYWATGYINTLYV
+2027 
-2041 AGNAYAN
+2041 
-2048 GSNRIPTTGNTTGTI
+2048 PTTGNSGGTV
-2063 GSATVPVYSDNG
+2063 GSATVPVYSDG
-2075 VLKTITSYSGNA
+2075 GILKTITSYSGNA

-2120 LGVSISGNAA
+2120 LGVNISGNAA
-2130 SATYTTQLLGVNGS
+2130 SATYTTQLLGVQNNGS

-2149 AVEGN
+2149 AIEGN

-2185 GNADTIDGY
+2185 GNADT
-2194 HASEVYKAATHTINN
+2194 
-2209 YSSVN
+2209 
-2214 DWVQI
+2214 
-2219 ATINIDGTDLAMGG
+2219 
-2233 FTAILSN
+2233 
-2240 REYLDGSS
+2240 
-2248 FILTVAIRRNS
+2248 
-2259 VTSASCQAFYTPIGS
+2259 
-2274 SSPREITIR
+2274 
-2283 SNDGVNFYIY
+2283 
-2293 LKSELNSWTTYYNV
+2293 
-2307 TKIMT
+2307 
-2312 ENKVIFENTGIS
+2312 
-2324 STNLITGDVL
+2324 
-2334 KVTATRGGYVNRA
+2334 
-2347 VNANNTKEVWNDSS
+2347 
-2361 YMSFHWNGQSGQP
+2361 
-2374 TWLWGGNN
+2374 
-2382 DTNMY
+2382 
-2387 VYNPSNFRV
+2387 
-2396 SYANNAGDADT
+2396 
-2407 VDGYHASDL
+2407 VDGYHAADLFSGGYKTTLDLSTLNNNLYYPVTGASIPSNGYHKIKVSVHLNSGTKPSWATHDSGFTTNVELYTTAYGWGTTHGETIVLNDSYNFTNCGQVVGFTQNGNTSTPVLWLRGGGKYFVECDYNASWTIRTSLYYTQGSSSD
-2416 AKKTDVS
+2416 TYHQTVEPQS
-2423 NSYVKKAG
+2423 SYPGFKAG
-2431 DTMTGELKN
+2431 DGKSIN
-2440 SSNDFTLSSNSNEQR
+2440 
-2455 FKFLNASKNKHT
+2455 
-2467 VYFYKGAGTSSTIVG
+2467 G
-2482 LWDSTDGQIW
+2482 
-2492 TYNTSGY
+2492 
-2499 FNLDKRVVIGGYNN
+2499 VI
-2513 SNYSLSTS
+2513 
-2521 SFICDSWI
+2521 
-2529 RTTGSTGWYNET
+2529 
-2541 YGGGWHMSDSTYIR
+2541 
-2555 NYNSKHLYITG
+2555 
-2566 RLGVNC
+2566 
-2572 ELRLWEAGRQITR
+2572 R
-2585 AGNSVAWING
+2585 AGQVYGAVWNDYAEYRQTKECISPGYCVIETGKGDLIKSSERLQPGANIVSDTFGFAIGETEQTKTPLAVSG
-2595 RDGALIRQDSYTG
+2595 RVLAYPYEDRDSYQAGDPVCSGPNGTISKMTREEVREYPDRIIGTVSEIPDYEVWGTG
-2608 YNPIFSCKTTNGSW
+2608 NVKV
-2622 ELGPYDNN
+2622 NN
-2630 ILYFTYGTDSNHK
+2630 RIWIK
-2643 AGKNSVEHPLR
+2643 VK
-2654 LMPGKGVLLSGLNYG
+2654 
-2669 TSLPS
+2669 
-2674 SGTNGQV
+2674 
-2681 FFKI
+2681 

>member
-32 DEHNNGSIYYDTIVD
+32 DENNNGSIYYDTIVD
-47 GEHATKEG
+47 GKQATKKG

-82 GETIEI
+82 GESIEI

-94 SHGLAHQDFTVTL
+94 SHGLAHQDFTVALT
-107 SNDDTN
+107 NDDTN

-119 GNQNGEGFW
+119 GNQNGGGFW
-128 LKSIKGDVK
+128 LKSIRGQTK
-137 APAWFQPNY
+137 APAWFLPDFS
-146 GAGIAFGGGS
+146 AGIAFGGS
-156 TKGII
+156 DTKGII
-161 SVKYNEPSIRFAGGN
+161 SVKYSQPGIRFAGGN

-205 SAKLDHNL
+205 SAKLDHNVT
-213 IFKIA
+213 FKIA
-218 STADATQGGNGTA
+218 STADATNGANGTK
-231 TDLSGSAVDLYLPT
+231 TDLSGAAVNLYLPT

-251 LLQATR
+251 LLQA
-257 FQGNADTSTV
+257 S
-267 AAKLGKGGNTS
+267 
-278 LPMTFYWDGSKGTQ
+278 
-292 PTWLWGGENGIDMY
+292 
-306 VYNPSNFRVAH
+306 
-317 SVNTAGL
+317 
-324 DHDVTFKISKVANAT
+324 
-339 TGEAGVV
+339 
-346 TKLTGALLE
+346 
-355 LILPASISG
+355 
-364 FNLIQS
+364 
-370 TRFQGNADSATVAS
+370 RFQGNADSATYATS
-384 RANSLFLNPSNRQEN
+384 AGYAKGLFLNPETRQEDMN
-399 IDYQIN
+399 FNLADT
-405 SDKYQSRVT
+405 KYIKKVT
-414 YSLASSITKTG
+414 YSMATSTTKKN
-425 KPPVGDS
+425 KPPIGDANILS
-432 HVLTFGWDGSGW
+432 FGWDNSGYGS
-444 GAQLAITA
+444 QLAIQIGSA
-452 DAKPHMAIRGATVDE
+452 GHLAVRGSGSTNGASSWGE
-467 KGVSIW
+467 
-473 DETWSTVLDSSNYTS
+473 WSTVLDSSNYTS

-494 WANVKVSTASSMETK
+494 WANVKVSTTSSTETK

-539 MEDKTYVKVAGN
+539 MEDKIYVKVAGN

-626 GGQVYIGKNLTTP
+626 GGQIYIGKNLTTP
-639 GDIGYKLLVGG
+639 GDVEYKLLVGG

-668 IGSKQT
+668 IGSKAT
-674 YSMIRFIDNTSDA
+674 YSMIRFIDNTSDN

-725 GAINIEAGGDTI
+725 GAINIEAGGNTI
-737 SNRKGLQV
+737 SDRKGLQV
-745 TSDGHILPIKAEN
+745 TNDGHILPIKAEN

-850 AGELVLTAL
+850 AGELILTAL

-873 FAKGANGISV
+873 FATGSNNIFV
-883 YNNSSNGVVTHAI
+883 YNNASNGTVTHAI
-896 VSDASSGNSSGKILK
+896 VSDASSGNSSGKVLK

-953 ASNSMG
+953 ASNWMG

-990 FSTGGYVYIKDG
+990 FSTGGHIYIKDG
-1002 AAPTASS
+1002 ATPTASS

-1032 TRYSDFVIY
+1032 TRYSDFVTY

-1063 AKTSNGTT
+1063 IKTSNGTT

-1094 GSGKAGLIT
+1094 GNGKAGLIT

-1137 NNYWRVVGRADK
+1137 NDYWRVVGCADK

-1183 TILDGSGCSRAPE
+1183 TVLDGFGRSRAPE
-1196 LFEAKKVHV
+1196 LFEAKKIHV

-1210 QSTAIADISYQFQ
+1210 QNNAIADIGYQFQ
-1223 VTGTSNFTDTVNIS
+1223 VTGTSNFTDNVDIS
-1237 GVTNHHNN
+1237 GITTHHSN
-1245 IQIDANY
+1245 IQMDANY
-1252 SIARPGRGS
+1252 SFSKPGHS
-1261 NWFGSHN
+1261 VNWNQSHSM
-1268 TAMIRMTTIDGW
+1268 AMIRITTVDGW
-1280 APLLAQRATNGYW
+1280 TPILAQKSSTGYW
-1293 VLGHYNNGGEFN
+1293 TLGHGDLNNFKDEWVIGFLSDTNLSGV
-1305 DQWIFGYLANSNL
+1305 AN
-1318 EGTSGA
+1318 A
-1324 KNDLS
+1324 KNDLT
-1329 TKYRMRN
+1329 TKYRIRN
-1336 VGGEKNILFSTYNAQ
+1336 VGGEKNLIFASYNTQ
-1351 IGSSTNPV
+1351 VGSSTNPI
-1359 YIKSNGE
+1359 YIKQNGE
-1366 AVACT
+1366 AVACS

-1395 GSSGHYVTSN
+1395 GSSNHYVTSS
-1405 QVGINASSSKNYTF
+1405 QVGINASSSKDYTF

-1453 VIGNKAGQNLGIDG
+1453 VIGNKAGQNLGIDA
-1467 NEIMARNNSKASA
+1467 NEVMARNNSKASA
-1480 LYLNNEGGVVQVG
+1480 LYLNDKGGVVQVG

-1512 LRISSENAGNSGNVA
+1512 LRISSENAGNNGNVA

-1545 ILYFRTNWVGEKKAT
+1545 ILYFRTNWVGDRKTT
-1560 YAKNT
+1560 YAKNA

-1575 SIPYLAIGQEERNT
+1575 SLPYLAIGQEERNT

-1594 VVSSQSWIKNTL
+1594 VVSNQSWIKNTL

-1621 GTNNYFWNKMNTNWL
+1621 GTNNYFWNKMSTNWL
-1636 NVNRGTSQTDGGI
+1636 NVNRGNSQTDGGI
-1649 TLYGGDVNYGIIF
+1649 TLYGGDINYGIIF
-1662 RTTKN
+1662 RTTKD

-1681 FTMSNSAGRG
+1681 FTMSNSTGRG

-1721 TGGSWLDGQR
+1721 TGSSWLDGQR
-1731 YNYGGYNLLDATN
+1731 YNYGGYNLLDATD
-1744 SESYWPWLRQ
+1744 SVSYWPWLRQ

-1774 IGSSTNRTDNGYD
+1774 IGSSTNKTDNGYD
-1787 FGWQFDISNGNTTF
+1787 FGWSFDISNGNTTF
-1801 NTNGNKNNTSK
+1801 NANGNKDNTSK

-1833 GIRVNRANN
+1833 GIKVNRAKN

-1874 SSGSGGSNG
+1874 NSGSGSANG
-1883 ANLTGKIND
+1883 ANLAGKIND

-1907 PVAQGELLT
+1907 PATQGELLT

-1929 GGSATILNNANYKTA
+1929 DSSATILNNANYKTA

-1956 GLVSANWYHVM
+1956 GLASANWYHVM
-1967 NFRHLDNNGF
+1967 NFRHLNNNGY

-1987 NGQAAWRLSSG
+1987 NGHAAWRLSSG
-1998 TTWEP
+1998 TTWNA

-2010 NHAMIPASNN
+2010 RHAMVPASNN
-2020 VYNIGSA
+2020 AYNIGSA

-2087 ATATTASKLSR
+2087 ATATVASSANKLNTS
-2098 NAGSATKPIY
+2098 AGGNTNPIY
-2108 FSGGVPVQCNDT
+2108 FTNGVPVKSTASVGSANQPVYLNN
-2120 LGVSISGNAA
+2120 GVITACAGSQSGTEKQQSFKISGSNGTAHWYYLGHLTSNGDNSEVIIDIYSGNGYNGTGNQNTHISIFVKDGWQSTRAAANSFGISYLVDHSDVNATSIKVKGLA
-2130 SATYTTQLLGVNGS
+2130 SADNIIDLYVYLPWSYSDGYYSIKGYY
-2144 NTPYS
+2144 NTWAHKGTRSTAEPTSGEVQNCVFGAFRAGQVY
-2149 AVEGN
+2149 G
-2154 LIRAVWNVKGDSRW
+2154 AVWNDYAEYRRTKKYVQPGYCVIETGKGDLIKSSERLQPGANIVSDTFGFAIGETEQTKTPLAVSGRVLA
-2168 YLKAGTYNCR
+2168 YPYEDRDSYQAGDPVCSGPN
-2178 VNYADNA
+2178 
-2185 GNADTIDGY
+2185 GTI
-2194 HASEVYKAATHTINN
+2194 SKMTREEV
-2209 YSSVN
+2209 
-2214 DWVQI
+2214 
-2219 ATINIDGTDLAMGG
+2219 
-2233 FTAILSN
+2233 
-2240 REYLDGSS
+2240 REYPERIIG
-2248 FILTVAIRRNS
+2248 TVS
-2259 VTSASCQAFYTPIGS
+2259 
-2274 SSPREITIR
+2274 EIP
-2283 SNDGVNFYIY
+2283 DY
-2293 LKSELNSWTTYYNV
+2293 
-2307 TKIMT
+2307 
-2312 ENKVIFENTGIS
+2312 
-2324 STNLITGDVL
+2324 
-2334 KVTATRGGYVNRA
+2334 
-2347 VNANNTKEVWNDSS
+2347 EVW
-2361 YMSFHWNGQSGQP
+2361 G
-2374 TWLWGGNN
+2374 TGN
-2382 DTNMY
+2382 
-2387 VYNPSNFRV
+2387 VKV
-2396 SYANNAGDADT
+2396 NNRIWI
-2407 VDGYHASDL
+2407 
-2416 AKKTDVS
+2416 K
-2423 NSYVKKAG
+2423 VK
-2431 DTMTGELKN
+2431 
-2440 SSNDFTLSSNSNEQR
+2440 
-2455 FKFLNASKNKHT
+2455 
-2467 VYFYKGAGTSSTIVG
+2467 
-2482 LWDSTDGQIW
+2482 
-2492 TYNTSGY
+2492 
-2499 FNLDKRVVIGGYNN
+2499 
-2513 SNYSLSTS
+2513 
-2521 SFICDSWI
+2521 
-2529 RTTGSTGWYNET
+2529 
-2541 YGGGWHMSDSTYIR
+2541 
-2555 NYNSKHLYITG
+2555 
-2566 RLGVNC
+2566 
-2572 ELRLWEAGRQITR
+2572 
-2585 AGNSVAWING
+2585 
-2595 RDGALIRQDSYTG
+2595 
-2608 YNPIFSCKTTNGSW
+2608 
-2622 ELGPYDNN
+2622 
-2630 ILYFTYGTDSNHK
+2630 
-2643 AGKNSVEHPLR
+2643 
-2654 LMPGKGVLLSGLNYG
+2654 
-2669 TSLPS
+2669 
-2674 SGTNGQV
+2674 
-2681 FFKI
+2681 

>member
-32 DEHNNGSIYYDTIVD
+32 DENNNGSIYYDTVVD
-47 GEHATKEG
+47 GKEATKNG

-70 GSVIGTGVISKD
+70 GSVIGTGVISQD

-128 LKSIKGDVK
+128 LKSIKGNVK

-183 FTITGANDKTYD
+183 FTITGVNDKTYD
-195 LSKIG
+195 LNGIG

-205 SAKLDHNL
+205 SAKLDHNVT
-213 IFKIA
+213 FKIA
-218 STADATQGGNGTA
+218 STADATKSGSGTV
-231 TDLSGSAVDLYLPT
+231 TNLSGSAVDLYLST
-245 KISGFD
+245 KLSGFD
-251 LLQATR
+251 LIQATR
-257 FQGNADTSTV
+257 FQGTADNADTVDYFHMAEEKYKYETT
-267 AAKLGKGGNTS
+267 KK
-278 LPMTFYWDGSKGTQ
+278 Q
-292 PTWLWGGENGIDMY
+292 PTSGANWCI
-306 VYNPSNFRVAH
+306 
-317 SVNTAGL
+317 
-324 DHDVTFKISKVANAT
+324 KISTPVWNSNSET
-339 TGEAGVV
+339 IY
-346 TKLTGALLE
+346 LTAEGNNTHGTV
-355 LILPASISG
+355 IL
-364 FNLIQS
+364 
-370 TRFQGNADSATVAS
+370 
-384 RANSLFLNPSNRQEN
+384 
-399 IDYQIN
+399 
-405 SDKYQSRVT
+405 
-414 YSLASSITKTG
+414 KTG
-425 KPPVGDS
+425 SRQNNWWGYATNYNGTGIIGVYKLVTDS
-432 HVLTFGWDGSGW
+432 DDVYIKVDGAYTSVRIRTTFNPTISIPATIPDYKFTSVPWQGGFFSNAIYTDTLTF
-444 GAQLAITA
+444 TTP
-452 DAKPHMAIRGATVDE
+452 K
-467 KGVSIW
+467 
-473 DETWSTVLDSSNYTS
+473 
-488 YINNYY
+488 Y
-494 WANVKVSTASSMETK
+494 WANVPISDNSKTDTQ
-509 PTFNTAYTSNWWRST
+509 PTFNTAYVSNWWRST
-524 GKTGWW
+524 GNTGWW
-530 NDTYSGGIA
+530 NETHRGGVT
-539 MEDKTYVKVAGN
+539 MEDDTYVKVAGN

-556 PNGSLKIGGNGDIF
+556 PNGSLKIGGDGNIF
-570 FATGYDDA
+570 FATGDNDA

-584 QTNTD
+584 QNNTK
-589 FGVETIVIQTCFD
+589 FGTETIVIQTCFD

-639 GDIGYKLLVGG
+639 GDVGYKLLVGG

-674 YSMIRFIDNTSDA
+674 YSMIRFIDNTSDT

-737 SNRKGLQV
+737 SNRKGLQI

-840 NYFLNNPSTG
+840 NHFLNNPSTG

-873 FAKGANGISV
+873 FASGANGISV
-883 YNNSSNGVVTHAI
+883 YNNASNGTVTHAI
-896 VSDASSGNSSGKILK
+896 VSDASSGNSSGKVLK

-969 TTGTGRWEWYARR
+969 TIGTGRWEWYARR

-990 FSTGGYVYIKDG
+990 FSTGGHVYIKDG

-1032 TRYSDFVIY
+1032 SRYSDFVTY
-1041 DSGEDGKDN
+1041 DSSEDGKDN

-1063 AKTSNGTT
+1063 TKTSNGTT

-1094 GSGKAGLIT
+1094 ESGKAGLIT
-1103 DAAQTIYGE
+1103 DAAQGIYGE
-1112 KTLTSNL
+1112 KTLHANL
-1119 RFANV
+1119 RFFNIS
-1124 TTGTRGIVGTIAD
+1124 TGTRGIIGSIAD
-1137 NNYWRVVGRADK
+1137 NDYWRVVGRADK
-1149 TNEGYLEI
+1149 TNSGYLEI

-1163 NEPIYMRQYSGVF
+1163 NEPIYMRQYYGVF
-1176 GTVKRTF
+1176 GTVTRTF
-1183 TILDGSGCSRAPE
+1183 TVLDGSGRSRAPE
-1196 LFEAKKVHV
+1196 LFEAKKIHV

-1210 QSTAIADISYQFQ
+1210 QNDAIADISYQFQ

-1237 GVTNHHNN
+1237 GITNHHNN

-1252 SIARPGRGS
+1252 SIARPGRSS

-1268 TAMIRMTTIDGW
+1268 AAMIRMTTIDGW

-1293 VLGHYNNGGEFN
+1293 VLGHYNNGDEFN

-1366 AVACT
+1366 AVACS

-1453 VIGNKAGQNLGIDG
+1453 VIGNKAAKNLGIDG
-1467 NEIMARNNSKASA
+1467 NEIMARNNSKASP
-1480 LYLNNEGGVVQVG
+1480 LYLNNEGGIVQVG

-1512 LRISSENAGNSGNVA
+1512 LRISSENAGKNGNVA

-1545 ILYFRTNWVGEKKAT
+1545 ILYFRTNWVGNRKTT

-1606 WTGNVYPDTNNTREC
+1606 WTGHVYPDANNK
-1621 GTNNYFWNKMNTNWL
+1621 WNLGSAQYQWSSFHVFRDLNIYGNESTTDESHIKFNASNKTQRAIITFNG
-1636 NVNRGTSQTDGGI
+1636 NVNNGAQSDTHLKIATSYGAIKIKPANGYLDLGSGNDLHIQVNTKSFNQDIIAAYDAPGDG
-1649 TLYGGDVNYGIIF
+1649 YGIDLVIGGGA
-1662 RTTKN
+1662 TTVVGAGESAAAMRSVGASAN
-1667 QGTHGYVSGDWATY
+1667 ENLYLTADANVFLY
-1681 FTMSNSAGRG
+1681 SNCES
-1691 WIFKRWGVGNVAS
+1691 IGN
-1704 ISTDGNAYF
+1704 
-1713 NGHIRAAS
+1713 R
-1721 TGGSWLDGQR
+1721 R
-1731 YNYGGYNLLDATN
+1731 YAVFDTSRNFYPDA
-1744 SESYWPWLRQ
+1744 
-1754 TNTNTKKWFSF
+1754 
-1765 GILANSFYL
+1765 
-1774 IGSSTNRTDNGYD
+1774 D
-1787 FGWQFDISNGNTTF
+1787 
-1801 NTNGNKNNTSK
+1801 
-1812 TVINGRLIVNPYYS
+1812 
-1826 TEQSYSE
+1826 
-1833 GIRVNRANN
+1833 
-1842 GWANIILG
+1842 
-1850 GDNGSSTGTS
+1850 
-1860 STTWLIGHRGSNGT
+1860 
-1874 SSGSGGSNG
+1874 SSGSIGVSNKRWNNGYFNYLNIRGNCSADMAYSTTNPKIIFSNSGAQPVGIVYTNTDVYRPTKGLKIMDVNNDDTGNVWFEVQGDIWTGGDIRINSNKSLIQSQNDTSNYTEAVQWYKGGKSQNTYNPQIGQHNTGNDGTGSICILPYATATAPWGGS
-1883 ANLTGKIND
+1883 
-1892 LTIEVN
+1892 V
-1898 SSSGQGLTL
+1898 GLFIAKSRML
-1907 PVAQGELLT
+1907 
-1916 WQQRPIMAQLPAQ
+1916 
-1929 GGSATILNNANYKTA
+1929 
-1944 YLATTS
+1944 
-1950 NGNASM
+1950 
-1956 GLVSANWYHVM
+1956 
-1967 NFRHLDNNGF
+1967 LDNYR
-1977 NSQFVLPLNH
+1977 V
-1987 NGQAAWRLSSG
+1987 
-1998 TTWEP
+1998 
-2003 WNYIFDD
+2003 
-2010 NHAMIPASNN
+2010 
-2020 VYNIGSA
+2020 
-2027 SNYWATGYINTLYV
+2027 
-2041 AGNAYAN
+2041 
-2048 GSNRIPTTGNTTGTI
+2048 PTTGNSGGTV
-2063 GSATVPVYSDNG
+2063 GSATVPVYSDGG

-2108 FSGGVPVQCNDT
+2108 FSGGIPVQCNDT
-2120 LGVSISGNAA
+2120 LGVNISGNAA
-2130 SATYTTQLLGVNGS
+2130 SATYTTQLLGVQNNGS

-2149 AVEGN
+2149 AVEDN
-2154 LIRAVWNVKGDSRW
+2154 LIRAVWNVKGDNRW

-2185 GNADTIDGY
+2185 GNADT
-2194 HASEVYKAATHTINN
+2194 
-2209 YSSVN
+2209 
-2214 DWVQI
+2214 
-2219 ATINIDGTDLAMGG
+2219 
-2233 FTAILSN
+2233 
-2240 REYLDGSS
+2240 
-2248 FILTVAIRRNS
+2248 
-2259 VTSASCQAFYTPIGS
+2259 
-2274 SSPREITIR
+2274 
-2283 SNDGVNFYIY
+2283 
-2293 LKSELNSWTTYYNV
+2293 
-2307 TKIMT
+2307 
-2312 ENKVIFENTGIS
+2312 
-2324 STNLITGDVL
+2324 
-2334 KVTATRGGYVNRA
+2334 
-2347 VNANNTKEVWNDSS
+2347 
-2361 YMSFHWNGQSGQP
+2361 
-2374 TWLWGGNN
+2374 
-2382 DTNMY
+2382 
-2387 VYNPSNFRV
+2387 
-2396 SYANNAGDADT
+2396 
-2407 VDGYHASDL
+2407 VDGYHAADL
-2416 AKKTDVS
+2416 FSGGYKTTLDLSTLNNNLYYPVTGTSIPANGYHKIKVS
-2423 NSYVKKAG
+2423 VHLNSGTKPSWATHNSGFTTNVELYTTAYGWGTTHGEIIILNDSYNFTNCGQVVGFTQNGNNSTPVLWLRGGGKYFVECDYNASWTVRTSLYYTYGNSGDTHKQTVEPQSSYPGFKAG
-2431 DTMTGELKN
+2431 DG
-2440 SSNDFTLSSNSNEQR
+2440 
-2455 FKFLNASKNKHT
+2455 
-2467 VYFYKGAGTSSTIVG
+2467 GAINGI
-2482 LWDSTDGQIW
+2482 I
-2492 TYNTSGY
+2492 
-2499 FNLDKRVVIGGYNN
+2499 
-2513 SNYSLSTS
+2513 
-2521 SFICDSWI
+2521 
-2529 RTTGSTGWYNET
+2529 
-2541 YGGGWHMSDSTYIR
+2541 
-2555 NYNSKHLYITG
+2555 
-2566 RLGVNC
+2566 
-2572 ELRLWEAGRQITR
+2572 R
-2585 AGNSVAWING
+2585 AGQVYGAVWNDYAEYRKTKEYIQPGYCVIETGKGDLIKSSKRLQPGANIVSDTFGFAIGETEQTKTPLAVSG
-2595 RDGALIRQDSYTG
+2595 RVLAYPYEDRDSYQAGDPVCSGPNGTISKMTREEVREYPDRIIGTVSEIPDYEVWGTG
-2608 YNPIFSCKTTNGSW
+2608 NVKV
-2622 ELGPYDNN
+2622 NN
-2630 ILYFTYGTDSNHK
+2630 RIWIK
-2643 AGKNSVEHPLR
+2643 VK
-2654 LMPGKGVLLSGLNYG
+2654 
-2669 TSLPS
+2669 
-2674 SGTNGQV
+2674 
-2681 FFKI
+2681 